1 MSDKQATNTTP
12 DLSGL
17 RLDVRFEEVEGAPRM
32 RRLRIS
38 LQMARLT
45 ISQFD
50 GDEDAPSSGIR
61 GRTEFEEIDSCTL
74 IVPVGTLFEDR

>member
-61 GRTEFEEIDSCTL
+61 GRTEL
-74 IVPVGTLFEDR
+74 HADRPCMHLV